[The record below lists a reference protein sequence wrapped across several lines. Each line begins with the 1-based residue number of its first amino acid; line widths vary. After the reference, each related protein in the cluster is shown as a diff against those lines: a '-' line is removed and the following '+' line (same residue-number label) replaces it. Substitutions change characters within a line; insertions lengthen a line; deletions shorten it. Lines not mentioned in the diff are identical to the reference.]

1 MMQIEFK
8 NNPNYRAVITTASGI
23 TFYEPAGDTA
33 YHQSRYVAASAIN
46 VYCNAGITPE
56 LLVKILDEM
65 EKSVNSNKL
74 SDVAVW
80 INNLRY
86 RTRYPVDDDAAIRL
100 AIVFFFVEGE
110 NPNKVE
116 SHWTEHKLKLVKE
129 DPAAS
134 TFFMEYG
141 MQSSSTYSA
150 SVEGTSPL
158 NSIQR
163 KEDLQALTPH
173 R

>member
-1 MMQIEFK
+1 MRIEFK
-8 NNPNYRAVITTASGI
+8 DNPNYQPAITTAAGT
-23 TFYEPAGDTA
+23 TFYAPASDTA
-33 YHQSRYVAASAIN
+33 YHQSRYVAAAAMNI
-46 VYCNAGITPE
+46 YCNAGITPE

-65 EKSVNSNKL
+65 EKAVNGNKL

-86 RTRYPVDDDAAIRL
+86 RTRYPVDEDAAIRL
-100 AIVFFFVEGE
+100 ALVFFFVEGE
-110 NPNKVE
+110 DPNKVE

-141 MQSSSTYSA
+141 IQSSPTYSA
-150 SVEGTSPL
+150 LAEEISLSSL
-158 NSIQR
+158 MKRNS
-163 KEDLQALTPH
+163 DLQALIPK